1 MHDFLERKTRELI
14 RGIRRC
20 NLRADNCLCS
30 TLLLGAVRLH
40 QQRLGRAPELLA
52 GDAGFYSA
60 DNEREAHALGV
71 QRVCIPN
78 RSTHSAARRKHQ
90 KKRWFRKGQKWRT
103 GCEGRISV
111 LKRRHGLN
119 RSRYRGEEG
128 MERWVGF
135 GVVADTLINIGRVL
149 ASRRNG

>member
-1 MHDFLERKTRELI
+1 MFRQRP
-14 RGIRRC
+14 
-20 NLRADNCLCS
+20 ADS
-30 TLLLGAVRLH
+30 SLLLEPVRLH

-60 DNEREAHALGV
+60 ENEREAHALGV
-71 QRVCIPN
+71 QRVSIPN
-78 RSTHSAARRKHQ
+78 RYTHSATRRKHQ

-119 RSRYRGEEG
+119 RSRYRGEDG
-128 MERWVGF
+128 MQRWVGF
-135 GVVADTLINIGRVL
+135 GVVADTIINMGKVL